1 MTGKSLGPMYRGEK
15 PLETALLPTGLRNEF
30 AQHAVDFWLTR
41 EDLPDSQ
48 NRVTVD
54 RSGNLTL
61 SYTPNNQVPQQ
72 KLFAKLK
79 SMLSHLGIHP
89 EHPDPAQHLYKDCN
103 PDCRVRPSSRHMS
116 LRHKTS
122 VLDTNCKAHELDNLH
137 VWSTRASSSASAR

>member
-15 PLETALLPTGLRNEF
+15 PLETALLPTGLRNEL
-30 AQHAVDFWLTR
+30 AQHAVDFWLTT
-41 EDLPDSQ
+41 EDLPDPD

-54 RSGNLTL
+54 ASGMVTL

-89 EHPDPAQHLYKDCN
+89 EHPDPA
-103 PDCRVRPSSRHMS
+103 
-116 LRHKTS
+116 
-122 VLDTNCKAHELDNLH
+122 
-137 VWSTRASSSASAR
+137 